1 MTGSSGEGS
10 STRNVVVVDGRSI
23 KVTHPDKVMYPADS
37 LTKVAVIAYYVRM
50 AERMLPHLDRRPV
63 TRIRW
68 PEGVGGARFFEKQLP
83 AGAPDWVQTLTL
95 DHSDGPVTYP
105 LVPDAATLAW
115 LAQLNA
121 LELHVPQWRWQDE
134 SAVVDRLV
142 LDLDPGPGTGLA
154 QCVAVAQW
162 LRQRLDADGLVSVP
176 VTSGSKGLHLY
187 AGWHAGTRKG
197 TTSEYAKSLATSAAA
212 AFPALVTAQMKRE
225 LRAGK
230 VFIDWSQNNPNK
242 TTITPYS
249 LRGRDHPYVAAPRT
263 WDELDA
269 PEVRHLTMGEV
280 LVRLAAPDPMAVL
293 LERL

>member
-1 MTGSSGEGS
+1 MPGSGN
-10 STRNVVVVDGRSI
+10 NVVVVDGRSI
-23 KVTHPDKVMYPADS
+23 KVTHPDKVMYPTDH

-50 AERMLPHLDRRPV
+50 AERMLPHLARRPV

-68 PEGVGGARFFEKQLP
+68 PEGVGGSRFFEKQLP
-83 AGAPDWVQTLTL
+83 GGAPDWVQTLTL

-115 LAQLNA
+115 LGQLNA
-121 LELHVPQWRWQDE
+121 LELHVPQWRWRDQTPH
-134 SAVVDRLV
+134 VDRIV
-142 LDLDPGPGTGLA
+142 FDLDPGPGTDLSHCIEVG
-154 QCVAVAQW
+154 QW
-162 LRQRLDADGLVSVP
+162 LRRRMSEDELASVP

-187 AGWHAGTRKG
+187 AAWDPSEWDV
-197 TTSEYAKSLATSAAA
+197 TTSEYAKALAAEASA
-212 AFPALVTAQMKRE
+212 AFPQLVTAVMKRE

-249 LRGRDHPYVAAPRT
+249 LRGRDHPYVATPRT

-269 PEVRHLTMGEV
+269 GGVTHLTMSEV
-280 LVRLAAPDPMAVL
+280 LARVDDPDPMAVL
-293 LERL
+293 L